1 MKKSALTVRD
11 ESRSARSRA
20 TRSDVQPGVGGLAL
34 ASASAAYLA
43 RVRVRVRVRVRA
55 RARVRGEG

>member
-34 ASASAAYLA
+34 ASASAAYL
-43 RVRVRVRVRVRA
+43 R
-55 RARVRGEG
+55 